1 MFSKE
6 SIHPPILNQQ
16 EFHKK
21 KKKGEV
27 DDNDKTFT
35 FAHTIAKDQW
45 ILEKLFEFTSS
56 VGNIRL
62 LCKSL
67 NHLVENNLYKLR
79 VGSGIPRRTLQRI
92 MLKMPKLRIVDFS
105 NMKSDLNDR
114 QVLAVYETLPL
125 LQYLDVTDCPNLTE
139 RILVCKPAG
148 IFLKIRGC
156 WRAISPN
163 PFLQPH
169 VVVQLQFL
177 ALKHGSRKSI
187 AKQHFMKFLCPGYSQ
202 NATHAIDAI
211 VKDVFRCHSFDLRV
225 LFNLGNELSQFHISL
240 INRAGIQMNILCQC
254 VWSHSLHTWLTQDFI
269 VI

>member
-163 PFLQPH
+163 PFFATTCSCSTSISCSETWEQKVNRQATLH
-169 VVVQLQFL
+169 EILV
-177 ALKHGSRKSI
+177 SRI
-187 AKQHFMKFLCPGYSQ
+187 
-202 NATHAIDAI
+202 
-211 VKDVFRCHSFDLRV
+211 
-225 LFNLGNELSQFHISL
+225 LSEC
-240 INRAGIQMNILCQC
+240 NPCY
-254 VWSHSLHTWLTQDFI
+254 
-269 VI
+269 